1 MSAITNNLAG
11 LPAPSVIEPLAYDEI
26 LAAMLNGF
34 IALYPDYT
42 ALVESD
48 PAVKIFEVCAYRE
61 LLLRNR
67 INEASNANLLAFAI
81 GSDLDHL
88 AVFYGVT
95 RLSNESDDGLRYR
108 IRDKIMGWSSAGGV
122 AQYRYWAM
130 SASTDIR
137 DVAVDS
143 PQSGVVRISVLAQG
157 NDDICPPDIIDAVK
171 AVVLRDDVKV
181 LTDTV
186 HVVGAEL
193 IKTDI
198 VANLW
203 LYPDT
208 PGEALS
214 TIQTALINQLA
225 IHAGL
230 GWDLTQ
236 SWIISQL
243 HGLGGVHRVELIKP
257 SQNIRVQANQAVR
270 VLSVNVN
277 FVGRDR

>member
-1 MSAITNNLAG
+1 MSTTPHELAS
-11 LPAPSVIEPLAYDEI
+11 LPAPSAIEPLGYDEI

-34 IALYPDYT
+34 IAIYPDYS
-42 ALVESD
+42 ALLESD

-67 INEASNANLLAFAI
+67 INEAAKANLLAFAI
-81 GSDLDHL
+81 ASDLDHL
-88 AVFYGVT
+88 ADFYGVT
-95 RLSNESDDGLRYR
+95 RLSNESDDALRYR
-108 IRDKIMGWSSAGGV
+108 IRDKIMGWSSAGGM

-130 SASTDIR
+130 SASADIR

-157 NDDICPPDIIDAVK
+157 NDDICPPEIIDAVK

-186 HVVGAEL
+186 QVVAADL
-193 IKTDI
+193 IKTQI
-198 VANLW
+198 VANVW

-208 PGEALS
+208 PEEALTS
-214 TIQTALINQLA
+214 IKAALINQLA
-225 IHAGL
+225 INAGL

-236 SWIISQL
+236 SWIISQI
-243 HGLGGVHRVELIKP
+243 HSLGGVYRVELLSPNQDLIVK
-257 SQNIRVQANQAVR
+257 ANQAVR
-270 VLSVNVN
+270 VLSVTLN
-277 FVGRDR
+277 FAGRDR

>member
-1 MSAITNNLAG
+1 MSTTPHELAS
-11 LPAPSVIEPLAYDEI
+11 LPAPSAIEPLGYDEI

-34 IALYPDYT
+34 IAIYPDYS
-42 ALVESD
+42 ALLESD

-67 INEASNANLLAFAI
+67 INEAAKANLLAFAI
-81 GSDLDHL
+81 ASDLDHL
-88 AVFYGVT
+88 ADFYGVH
-95 RLSNESDDGLRYR
+95 RLSNESDDALRYR
-108 IRDKIMGWSSAGGV
+108 IRDKIMGWSSAGGM

-130 SASTDIR
+130 SASADIR

-157 NDDICPPDIIDAVK
+157 NDDICPPEIIDAVK

-186 HVVGAEL
+186 QVVAADL
-193 IKTDI
+193 IKTQI
-198 VANLW
+198 VANVW

-208 PGEALS
+208 PEEALTS
-214 TIQTALINQLA
+214 IKAALINQLA
-225 IHAGL
+225 INAGL

-236 SWIISQL
+236 SWIISQI
-243 HGLGGVHRVELIKP
+243 HSLGGVYRVELLSP
-257 SQNIRVQANQAVR
+257 SQDLIVKANQAVR
-270 VLSVNVN
+270 VLSVTLN
-277 FVGRDR
+277 FAGRDR

>member
-1 MSAITNNLAG
+1 MSATPHTLAS
-11 LPAPSVIEPLAYDEI
+11 LPAPMVIESLAYDEI

-42 ALVESD
+42 ALLESD
-48 PAVKIFEVCAYRE
+48 PAVKLFEVCAYRE

-67 INEASNANLLAFAI
+67 INEAANANLLAFAI

-88 AVFYGVT
+88 ASFYGVT
-95 RLSNESDDGLRYR
+95 RLSNEGDDALRYR

-122 AQYRYWAM
+122 AQYRYWAI
-130 SASTDIR
+130 SASAAIR

-157 NDDICPPDIIDAVK
+157 NDDICPPEIIDAVK

-186 HVVGAEL
+186 QVIAAEL
-193 IKTDI
+193 IKAHI
-198 VANLW
+198 VANVW

-208 PGEALS
+208 PDEALTS
-214 TIQTALINQLA
+214 IQAALINQLV

-243 HGLGGVHRVELIKP
+243 HGLGGVHRVELLSP
-257 SQNIRVQANQAVR
+257 SQDLRAQANQAVR
-270 VLSVNVN
+270 VLSVTLN
-277 FVGRDR
+277 FAGRDR

>member
-1 MSAITNNLAG
+1 MSTTPHTLAS
-11 LPAPSVIEPLAYDEI
+11 LPSPMVIESLAYDEI

-42 ALVESD
+42 ALLESD
-48 PAVKIFEVCAYRE
+48 PAVKLFEVCAYRE

-67 INEASNANLLAFAI
+67 INEAANANLLAFAI

-88 AVFYGVT
+88 ASFYGVT
-95 RLSNESDDGLRYR
+95 RLSNEIDDALRNR

-122 AQYRYWAM
+122 AQYRYWAI
-130 SASTDIR
+130 SASAAIR

-157 NDDICPPDIIDAVK
+157 NDDICPPEIIDAVK

-186 HVVGAEL
+186 QVIAAEL
-193 IKTDI
+193 IKAHI
-198 VANLW
+198 VANVW

-208 PGEALS
+208 PDEALTS
-214 TIQTALINQLA
+214 IQAALINQLV

-243 HGLGGVHRVELIKP
+243 HGLGGVHRVELLSP
-257 SQNIRVQANQAVR
+257 SQDLRAQANQAVR
-270 VLSVNVN
+270 VLSVTLN
-277 FVGRDR
+277 FAGRDR

>member
-1 MSAITNNLAG
+1 MSTTPHTLAS
-11 LPAPSVIEPLAYDEI
+11 LPSPMVIESLAYDEI

-42 ALVESD
+42 ALLESD
-48 PAVKIFEVCAYRE
+48 PAVKLFEVCAYRE

-67 INEASNANLLAFAI
+67 INEAANANLLAFAI

-88 AVFYGVT
+88 ASFYGVT
-95 RLSNESDDGLRYR
+95 RLSNEIDDALRNR

-130 SASTDIR
+130 SASAAIR

-157 NDDICPPDIIDAVK
+157 NDDICPPEIIDAVK
-171 AVVLRDDVKV
+171 SVVLRDDVKV

-186 HVVGAEL
+186 QVIAAEL
-193 IKTDI
+193 IKAQI
-198 VANLW
+198 VANVW

-208 PGEALS
+208 PDEALTS
-214 TIQTALINQLA
+214 IQAALINQLV

-243 HGLGGVHRVELIKP
+243 HGLGGVHRVELLSP
-257 SQNIRVQANQAVR
+257 SQDLRAQANQAVR
-270 VLSVNVN
+270 VLSVTLN
-277 FVGRDR
+277 FAGRDR

>member
-1 MSAITNNLAG
+1 MSTTPHTLAS
-11 LPAPSVIEPLAYDEI
+11 LPSPMVIESLAYDEI

-42 ALVESD
+42 ALLESD
-48 PAVKIFEVCAYRE
+48 PAVKLFEVCAYRE

-67 INEASNANLLAFAI
+67 INEAANANLLAFAI

-88 AVFYGVT
+88 ASFYGVT
-95 RLSNESDDGLRYR
+95 RLSNEDDDALRYR

-130 SASTDIR
+130 SASAAIR

-157 NDDICPPDIIDAVK
+157 NDDICPPEIIDAVK
-171 AVVLRDDVKV
+171 SVVLRDDVKV

-186 HVVGAEL
+186 QVIAAEL
-193 IKTDI
+193 IKAQI
-198 VANLW
+198 VANVW

-208 PGEALS
+208 PDEALTS
-214 TIQTALINQLA
+214 IQAALINQLV
-225 IHAGL
+225 INAGL

-243 HGLGGVHRVELIKP
+243 HGLGGVHRVELLSPI
-257 SQNIRVQANQAVR
+257 QDLRAQANQAVR
-270 VLSVNVN
+270 VLSATLN
-277 FVGRDR
+277 FAGRDR

>member
-1 MSAITNNLAG
+1 MSTTPHTLAS
-11 LPAPSVIEPLAYDEI
+11 LPSPMVIESLAYDEI

-42 ALVESD
+42 ALLESD

-67 INEASNANLLAFAI
+67 INEAANANLLAFAM

-88 AVFYGVT
+88 ASFYGVT
-95 RLSNESDDGLRYR
+95 RLNNEIDDALRYR

-130 SASTDIR
+130 SASAAIR

-157 NDDICPPDIIDAVK
+157 NDDICPPEIIDAVK

-186 HVVGAEL
+186 LVVVAEL
-193 IKTDI
+193 IKTQI
-198 VANLW
+198 VANVW

-208 PGEALS
+208 PTEALTS
-214 TIQTALINQLA
+214 IQEALINQLV

-230 GWDLTQ
+230 GWDLTR

-243 HGLGGVHRVELIKP
+243 HGLGGVHRVELLSP
-257 SQNIRVQANQAVR
+257 SQDLGAQANQAVR
-270 VLSVNVN
+270 VLSVTLN
-277 FVGRDR
+277 FAGRDR